1 MKLSLLLGRIFWTH
15 PEKADPGRRKIAC
28 IGDSITFGA
37 GVPTTRKTDAWPVLW
52 QKRLGKDYQV
62 LNYGVSGATLQ
73 KEGHF
78 PYYKIGFL
86 GRLDKASP
94 EMIVLM
100 LGTNDSKPFNWDRE
114 RFEKEYEAM
123 VSELKSKPWA
133 PKVVLMVPPKAFPE
147 EKTGI
152 IAFDTVDT
160 VIHDSIR
167 PFICSLGERLNLPVI
182 DLYALTENHP
192 EYFCDGVHPNVEG
205 NRFIADIVYDR
216 LKNEL

>member
-1 MKLSLLLGRIFWTH
+1 M
-15 PEKADPGRRKIAC
+15 
-28 IGDSITFGA
+28 
-37 GVPTTRKTDAWPVLW
+37 
-52 QKRLGKDYQV
+52 
-62 LNYGVSGATLQ
+62 SGATLQ